1 MRYLARIF
9 LLAPLL
15 VLTIGGAAAQERP
28 AGYPSRS
35 IKIVVPFPAGGPSDV
50 LARMIGQKLTEAW
63 GQPVVIENRPGANT
77 VLAAQQVAKAAPD
90 GYTLLMAIDSTL
102 TMNQYLYR
110 TPPYNPFN
118 DFAPVTLTAK
128 TMQLLLVN
136 ATSDVKSVKDL
147 IAKAKA
153 QPGKLNYGA
162 GTITTKL
169 TGHLFNKAA
178 GVETILV
185 PYNGSAEVTQ
195 ALLTKSVDFT
205 FDGPSAALSL
215 INGGQFRVLAKFD
228 PRPFPPVPNLPL
240 VTAELPKLDEISV
253 WLGLVAPKGTPA
265 PIVEALSRQVAKILA
280 DPSDQGKG
288 GCRGTL
294 SSYQYAGRICCV
306 HPQRS
311 GALGPGRER
320 DRHTGTTERGGVAMF
335 HIRLATL
342 ALLGLIAAT
351 SADAQTPDA
360 GAQGYPNRPVR
371 IVVPFPAGGP
381 TDILAR
387 VVAQRLSEVW
397 SQPVVIE
404 NQPGANT
411 AIAAARVAK
420 MPADGYTLLA
430 AMDVTMVLNPIT
442 SKNLSYEPLKDFALI
457 SLAAKNTSL
466 LTVRAADGPT
476 SVQELIARAKANPGK
491 LNYGAGIITTRLAGY
506 LFNREAGIDV
516 QYIPF
521 NGSAPTVQG
530 LLTGAVDFIVD
541 GTASHDSLIKSG
553 ECARSPSSTAGR
565 SRPAR
570 CANRSQSRPTIRRST
585 TSDLDPGLSR
595 RRALRAHP

>member
-1 MRYLARIF
+1 MRYLVRAF
-9 LLAPLL
+9 LLASLL
-15 VLTIGGAAAQERP
+15 VLSIDGAAAQERP
-28 AGYPSRS
+28 AGYPNRS

-110 TPPYNPFN
+110 TPPYDPFN

-280 DPSDQGKG
+280 DPAIK
-288 GCRGTL
+288 
-294 SSYQYAGRICCV
+294 AK
-306 HPQRS
+306 
-311 GALGPGRER
+311 
-320 DRHTGTTERGGVAMF
+320 
-335 HIRLATL
+335 
-342 ALLGLIAAT
+342 
-351 SADAQTPDA
+351 ADAAGLYPATNTPA
-360 GAQGYPNRPVR
+360 EFAAFIRKEAERWG
-371 IVVPFPAGGP
+371 
-381 TDILAR
+381 
-387 VVAQRLSEVW
+387 
-397 SQPVVIE
+397 PVVKE
-404 NQPGANT
+404 T
-411 AIAAARVAK
+411 
-420 MPADGYTLLA
+420 
-430 AMDVTMVLNPIT
+430 
-442 SKNLSYEPLKDFALI
+442 
-457 SLAAKNTSL
+457 
-466 LTVRAADGPT
+466 
-476 SVQELIARAKANPGK
+476 
-491 LNYGAGIITTRLAGY
+491 GIRY
-506 LFNREAGIDV
+506 D
-516 QYIPF
+516 
-521 NGSAPTVQG
+521 
-530 LLTGAVDFIVD
+530 
-541 GTASHDSLIKSG
+541 
-553 ECARSPSSTAGR
+553 
-565 SRPAR
+565 
-570 CANRSQSRPTIRRST
+570 
-585 TSDLDPGLSR
+585 
-595 RRALRAHP
+595 